1 MNVIDIILII
11 PLVWFAYKGFAN
23 GLVLELASI
32 LALLLG
38 IYLSVHFS
46 AFVGTKVGI
55 NGQYAS
61 LLAFIITFIAVVIL
75 VQLLARVIDK
85 AFKLTA
91 VGVLNKIGGILFGI
105 LKIALILSILFYI
118 IDKIDTKKLIV
129 SDKNRNES
137 KLIQPIEKIAPA
149 LYSQFKKEE
158 NK

>member
-1 MNVIDIILII
+1 MNILDIILII
-11 PLVWFAYKGFAN
+11 PLLWFAYKGFAN

-38 IYLSVHFS
+38 IYLSVQFS
-46 AFVGTKVGI
+46 AFVGAKIGI
-55 NGQYAS
+55 NGKYAA

-75 VQLLARVIDK
+75 VQLLARMIDK

-91 VGVLNKIGGILFGI
+91 IGILNKIGGIIFGV

-118 IDKIDTKKLIV
+118 IDKLDYKKLII

-137 KLIQPIEKIAPA
+137 KLLQPVAKIAPA
-149 LYSQFKKEE
+149 LYSEFRKEDKK
-158 NK
+158 